1 MKASLSKVNPR
12 KATEPDE
19 IPGWILKEHSN
30 LLAPPITAIFN
41 SSLREGIVPPMW
53 KSAIVIHVPKKHP
66 PTQIQ
71 KDIRPISLTPII
83 SKVFESIVLD
93 WVEYFTETQIN
104 DDQFGCIKGS
114 SAVDALVEIV
124 HKWYEATDTLGTY
137 VRILLLYFSKAFD
150 RINHDILLK
159 KLRLCGLPPHLLRW
173 KAAFLLD
180 RSQRVKVNN
189 KMSTITLLNGGV
201 PQGTLSGPKDFLM
214 YINDLNTP
222 AHICKYVDDS
232 TI

>member
-1 MKASLSKVNPR
+1 MVCSDLPRLTNANVAFTLEGEIPNEFIIEVATVKASLSKVNPS
-12 KATEPDE
+12 KATGE

-53 KSAIVIHVPKKHP
+53 KSAIVIPVPKKHP

-93 WVEYFTETQIN
+93 WVEYFTETQMK

-124 HKWYEATDTLGTY
+124 HKWYEATDTLGT
-137 VRILLLYFSKAFD
+137 
-150 RINHDILLK
+150 
-159 KLRLCGLPPHLLRW
+159 
-173 KAAFLLD
+173 
-180 RSQRVKVNN
+180 
-189 KMSTITLLNGGV
+189 
-201 PQGTLSGPKDFLM
+201 
-214 YINDLNTP
+214 
-222 AHICKYVDDS
+222 
-232 TI
+232 

>member
-1 MKASLSKVNPR
+1 MPANDSSITNRYQFILNCVFPTRLRASS
-12 KATEPDE
+12 
-19 IPGWILKEHSN
+19 
-30 LLAPPITAIFN
+30 
-41 SSLREGIVPPMW
+41 
-53 KSAIVIHVPKKHP
+53 
-66 PTQIQ
+66 
-71 KDIRPISLTPII
+71 
-83 SKVFESIVLD
+83 
-93 WVEYFTETQIN
+93 

-137 VRILLLYFSKAFD
+137 VRILLLDFSKAFD
-150 RINHDILLK
+150 RINHDILLE

-180 RSQRVKVNN
+180 RTQRVKVNN

-201 PQGTLSGPKDFLM
+201 PQGTLSGPKDFLI

-222 AHICKYVDDS
+222 AHNICKYVDDS
-232 TI
+232 TIYEIVQGQAESCIQQSADVSADWTRLNDMIINSDKSKEMSYVFQLILP

>member
-1 MKASLSKVNPR
+1 METGCFLSQL
-12 KATEPDE
+12 
-19 IPGWILKEHSN
+19 ISPGWILKEHSN

-41 SSLREGIVPPMW
+41 SSVREGIVPSTW
-53 KSAIVIHVPKKHP
+53 KSAIVILVPKKRP
-66 PTQIQ
+66 PTQIK

-137 VRILLLYFSKAFD
+137 VRILLLDFSKAFD
-150 RINHDILLK
+150 IINHDILLEK
-159 KLRLCGLPPHLLRW
+159 HRLWDYLLI
-173 KAAFLLD
+173 F
-180 RSQRVKVNN
+180 
-189 KMSTITLLNGGV
+189 
-201 PQGTLSGPKDFLM
+201 
-214 YINDLNTP
+214 
-222 AHICKYVDDS
+222 
-232 TI
+232 

>member
-1 MKASLSKVNPR
+1 
-12 KATEPDE
+12 
-19 IPGWILKEHSN
+19 
-30 LLAPPITAIFN
+30 
-41 SSLREGIVPPMW
+41 MW
-53 KSAIVIHVPKKHP
+53 KSAIVILVPKKHP

-124 HKWYEATDTLGTY
+124 HKWFEATDTLGTY
-137 VRILLLYFSKAFD
+137 VRILLLDFSKAFD
-150 RINHDILLK
+150 RINHDILLE

-173 KAAFLLD
+173 KAEFLLD
-180 RSQRVKVNN
+180 RTQRVKVNN
-189 KMSTITLLNGGV
+189 KMSTIALLNGGV

-222 AHICKYVDDS
+222 AHIGKYVDDS
-232 TI
+232 TIYEIVQGQAESCIQ